1 MVTSRA
7 FAREGRPTPTSS
19 GRFHRPVSGVD
30 DGLVQRAVGR
40 AREGD
45 RDALRYLYLCYAED
59 VRRYVQT
66 IVRDPHEAEDVTQDV
81 FAKLVIALTKYE
93 PRGVAF
99 SAWMLRVARNVAL
112 DHIRAAREVPC
123 EEIRGGEV
131 VNEEAGFER
140 SQALRTAL
148 TQLPQDQRAVL
159 MLRHLAGL
167 NPREIAERLDR
178 SEASIHGLHHRGR
191 QALRVALTDLG
202 SGPVTAT
209 S

>member
-1 MVTSRA
+1 MATLRA
-7 FAREGRPTPTSS
+7 VAREGRSTPTSS

-45 RDALRYLYLCYAED
+45 RDALRYLYIRYAED
-59 VRRYVQT
+59 VRRYVLT
-66 IVRDPHEAEDVTQDV
+66 IVGDPHQAEDVTQDV

-93 PRGVAF
+93 PQAVGF
-99 SAWMLRVARNVAL
+99 SAWILRVARNVAL
-112 DHIRAAREVPC
+112 DHVRARRELPC
-123 EEIRGGEV
+123 EQVRGGE
-131 VNEEAGFER
+131 EFSEQPGIER

-191 QALRVALTDLG
+191 QALRVALSELG
-202 SGPVTAT
+202 SGPVTVG

>member
-1 MVTSRA
+1 MATL
-7 FAREGRPTPTSS
+7 RPS
-19 GRFHRPVSGVD
+19 GRFPRRAAGVD
-30 DGLVQRAVGR
+30 DGLAERAVAR

-45 RDALRYLYLCYAED
+45 RDALRYLYICYAED
-59 VRRYVQT
+59 VRRYVLT
-66 IVRDPHEAEDVTQDV
+66 IVGDPHQAEDVRDPHQAEDVTQDV

-93 PRGVAF
+93 PQAVGF
-99 SAWMLRVARNVAL
+99 SAWILRVARNVAL
-112 DHIRAAREVPC
+112 DHVRARRELPC
-123 EEIRGGEV
+123 EQVRGGE
-131 VNEEAGFER
+131 EFSEQPGIER

-191 QALRVALTDLG
+191 QALRVALSELG
-202 SGPVTAT
+202 SGPVTVG